1 MSEPAEA
8 AEPAQ
13 ATQAAEAS
21 EPADASEASQPAD
34 ASEASQPAD
43 ASEASEPADAAEAAD
58 ASPPAD
64 AAEAAT
70 APEPADLADPRFWQ
84 LPAADRAAAFEELR
98 RRPGPVFFG
107 DRATGRGFHALVRH
121 ADVVE
126 ASRTPA
132 VFLSGPGVTTPAPA
146 RWVRLLFGDSMVNLD
161 DPRHAQLRRIVSRAF
176 TPRLLDRVE
185 EDVRRIS
192 TELVDRIERERP
204 EDFVSAVAAEL
215 PFQVICTMMGIP
227 ERPRGAILDL
237 VNRSSEDIG
246 VARPLRRRFRAPGRG
261 LRALARMQGIVA
273 GIGRERRRR
282 PEEDLISALVTADL
296 DGRRLTGRELGAF
309 FSLLLVAGVET
320 TRNALAHGLHLLTVH
335 PEQRA
340 LLLDDLDGR
349 LGGAVDEM
357 IRHATPIIQFNR
369 TLAADHELGGTGGT
383 LLRAGEKVALFYGSA
398 NRDET
403 VFPDPDAFD
412 ITRTPNP
419 HLGFGGGGPHY
430 CLGAHLAQQE
440 MTALFREL
448 FTRLPEAR
456 SVGEPQLVPSSFDHR
471 VRSLRFTF

>member
-1 MSEPAEA
+1 ME
-8 AEPAQ
+8 
-13 ATQAAEAS
+13 QAAS
-21 EPADASEASQPAD
+21 
-34 ASEASQPAD
+34 
-43 ASEASEPADAAEAAD
+43 
-58 ASPPAD
+58 
-64 AAEAAT
+64 
-70 APEPADLADPRFWQ
+70 PEPADLADPRFWQ
-84 LPAADRAAAFEELR
+84 LPAPARAAAFAELR
-98 RRPGPVFFG
+98 SRPAPVFFG

-132 VFLSGPGVTTPAPA
+132 VFLSGPGVTTPVPA

-185 EDVRRIS
+185 EDIRRIS

-204 EDFVSAVAAEL
+204 EDFVTTVAAEL

-227 ERPRGAILDL
+227 ERPRRTILDL
-237 VNRSSEDIG
+237 VNRTSEDIG
-246 VARPLRRRFRAPGRG
+246 VARPLRRRLRVPGRG

-273 GIGRERRRR
+273 GIGRRRRRR
-282 PEEDLISALVTADL
+282 PEEDLISALVTADV

-340 LLLDDLDGR
+340 LLLADLDGL

-357 IRHATPIIQFNR
+357 VRHSTPIIQFNR
-369 TLAADHELGGTGGT
+369 TLAVDHELGGSGGP

-398 NRDET
+398 NRDEE

-430 CLGAHLAQQE
+430 CLGAHLARQE

>member
-1 MSEPAEA
+1 MAEA
-8 AEPAQ
+8 L
-13 ATQAAEAS
+13 AAPGS
-21 EPADASEASQPAD
+21 
-34 ASEASQPAD
+34 
-43 ASEASEPADAAEAAD
+43 
-58 ASPPAD
+58 
-64 AAEAAT
+64 T
-70 APEPADLADPRFWQ
+70 DLADARFWQ
-84 LPAADRAAAFEELR
+84 LPAPDRAAAFAELR
-98 RRPGPVFFG
+98 SRPAPVFFG
-107 DRATGRGFHALVRH
+107 DRASGRGFHALVRH

-132 VFLSGPGVTTPAPA
+132 VFLSGPGVTTPVPA

-204 EDFVSAVAAEL
+204 EDFVTAVAAEL

-227 ERPRGAILDL
+227 ERPRRTILDL
-237 VNRSSEDIG
+237 VNRTSEDIG
-246 VARPLRRRFRAPGRG
+246 VARPLRRRLRVPGRG

-273 GIGRERRRR
+273 GIGRRRRRR
-282 PEEDLISALVTADL
+282 PEEDLISALVTADV

-340 LLLDDLDGR
+340 LLLADLDGL

-357 IRHATPIIQFNR
+357 VRHSTPIIQFNR
-369 TLAADHELGGTGGT
+369 TLAVDHELGGPGGS

-398 NRDET
+398 NRDEE

-430 CLGAHLAQQE
+430 CLGAHLARQE

-448 FTRLPEAR
+448 FTRLPEVR